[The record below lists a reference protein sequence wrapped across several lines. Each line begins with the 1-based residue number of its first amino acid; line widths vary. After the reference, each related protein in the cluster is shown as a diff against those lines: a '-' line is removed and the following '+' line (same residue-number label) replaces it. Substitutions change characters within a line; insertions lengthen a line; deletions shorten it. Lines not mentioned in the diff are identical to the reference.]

1 MSSNVAENR
10 FNAFEKGGVNIPQE
24 RSRFNLSHRRLD
36 TFNYGELIPIYVE
49 DVMPGDTINITQ
61 SSLLRLTTLTKPLM
75 DNLVYDTYYFYIPY
89 RLLQE
94 NNKDLFKNLFGEKT
108 DNFDTNTDYQESV
121 YFKNATLTPKKG
133 GLVEKLG
140 GIIGKKTKINTAYIN
155 AYKKVYNSFFRDE
168 DIQAPEL
175 YEDTILT
182 NQDNEVNKVYTE
194 NDNENSARNARILH
208 ANKFK
213 DYFTTA
219 KQYAQQGAAA
229 RFTFL
234 SEKLEKKYQLHKGSE
249 TNYVNVNRNSTSSL
263 PISSGRVVS
272 MIYDRSIPGN
282 EHWVTGTYST
292 TANVIKDEEL
302 LSVETPIITDNE
314 IKIELMPEDFNSID
328 INEFRATLALQNFKE
343 NNLRLGNRYDE
354 KLQWYWDVSIQN
366 DLLDEPEY
374 IGGMRSSI
382 AIQQVA
388 QTSET
393 TDKTPQANLAAYSQT
408 NDMKEITTKTC
419 KEYGIILGIGV
430 LRLNGHTYTQG
441 MRKQLTKENYR
452 SLVWKEF
459 TNLGL
464 QPVKN
469 KEIYVSGND
478 ETDEKTFGYQEIYN
492 EWRYRSN
499 EAHGE
504 FTQTDNSNFNYA
516 LSDYYT
522 STPILRSEFLEERP
536 EQLDRVLVIP
546 HNNLDQVTADFYFNV
561 YVDRQLPT
569 YSVPSKL
576 F

>member
-108 DNFDTNTDYQESV
+108 DNFDANTDYQEAV
-121 YFKNATLTPKKG
+121 YFKNANLTPKKG

-140 GIIGKKTKINTAYIN
+140 GIIGKNTKINTAYIN

-182 NQDNEVNKVYTE
+182 NQDSEVNKVYTE

-229 RFTFL
+229 RFSFL
-234 SEKLEKKYQLHKGSE
+234 SEKLEKNYQLHKDLQ
-249 TNYVNVNRNSTSSL
+249 TNSVYVNRSLGLPTSTGRALAISYDNS
-263 PISSGRVVS
+263 V
-272 MIYDRSIPGN
+272 PGN
-282 EHWVTGTYST
+282 AHWVTGTYSSG
-292 TANVIKDEEL
+292 ASIIKDENL
-302 LSVETPIITDNE
+302 LQVTSEKITDDS

-430 LRLNGHTYTQG
+430 LRLNGHTYCQG

-469 KEIYVSGND
+469 KEIYVSGNS

>member
-234 SEKLEKKYQLHKGSE
+234 SEKLEKKYQLHKGLE

-292 TANVIKDEEL
+292 SANVIKDEEL

-536 EQLDRVLVIP
+536 EQLDRVLVIS

>member
-1 MSSNVAENR
+1 MS
-10 FNAFEKGGVNIPQE
+10 GVPGTYPKVVGFKNTDE
-24 RSRFNLSHRRLD
+24 Y
-36 TFNYGELIPIYVE
+36 YGEASGILY
-49 DVMPGDTINITQ
+49 
-61 SSLLRLTTLTKPLM
+61 
-75 DNLVYDTYYFYIPY
+75 
-89 RLLQE
+89 
-94 NNKDLFKNLFGEKT
+94 
-108 DNFDTNTDYQESV
+108 TNT
-121 YFKNATLTPKKG
+121 P
-133 GLVEKLG
+133 LV
-140 GIIGKKTKINTAYIN
+140 T
-155 AYKKVYNSFFRDE
+155 DE
-168 DIQAPEL
+168 
-175 YEDTILT
+175 
-182 NQDNEVNKVYTE
+182 V
-194 NDNENSARNARILH
+194 
-208 ANKFK
+208 
-213 DYFTTA
+213 
-219 KQYAQQGAAA
+219 
-229 RFTFL
+229 
-234 SEKLEKKYQLHKGSE
+234 
-249 TNYVNVNRNSTSSL
+249 
-263 PISSGRVVS
+263 
-272 MIYDRSIPGN
+272 
-282 EHWVTGTYST
+282 
-292 TANVIKDEEL
+292 
-302 LSVETPIITDNE
+302 
-314 IKIELMPEDFNSID
+314 IKIELAPEDFNSID

-343 NNLRLGNRYDE
+343 NNLRLGNRYVE

-393 TDKTPQANLAAYSQT
+393 SDKTPQANLAAYSQT

-430 LRLNGHTYTQG
+430 LRLNGHTYCQG

-469 KEIYVSGND
+469 KEIYVSGD
-478 ETDEKTFGYQEIYN
+478 QVTDEKTFGYQEIYN

-516 LSDYYT
+516 LSDYYI

-561 YVDRQLPT
+561 FVDRQLPT

>member
-234 SEKLEKKYQLHKGSE
+234 SEKLEKKYQLHKGLE

-292 TANVIKDEEL
+292 SANVIKDEEL